1 MFHCCAG
8 GPSQVMVTCALSHAA
23 TLCAH
28 PVLACKSIQHHAP
41 VLSPCKCRAQGAMS
55 WRQRNQNSSNRLCPA
70 WHVFMQTRPNYPTCP
85 WIGWASL
92 FMQHINATWPHAH
105 HTLLNLGMGG
115 AMLSGYVIGGC
126 ILSRL
131 PAHVD
136 LVMMENLGAGSP
148 PHYLEQVGSV
158 YHLFKRMHLA
168 RMCSWVHFYSCTA
181 WYFKR

>member
-1 MFHCCAG
+1 MFHLLCWRT
-8 GPSQVMVTCALSHAA
+8 MVTCALSHAA

-41 VLSPCKCRAQGAMS
+41 ALSPCKCRAQGAMS

-85 WIGWASL
+85 WSGWASL

-131 PAHVD
+131 PAHCGPCD
-136 LVMMENLGAGSP
+136 DGESRGGITTPLSGAGAFSLSSFQAHAP
-148 PHYLEQVGSV
+148 
-158 YHLFKRMHLA
+158 
-168 RMCSWVHFYSCTA
+168 C
-181 WYFKR
+181 